1 MGEIKQR
8 GRESALITY
17 WADGFLDEV
26 LRRCILLHTDPRT
39 FLLLRSVAS
48 LNFRLRSHEPTSPMT
63 LRPAPE
69 SDSYCWGQPGGC

>member
-26 LRRCILLHTDPRT
+26 LRRCILL
-39 FLLLRSVAS
+39 SS
-48 LNFRLRSHEPTSPMT
+48 NISP
-63 LRPAPE
+63 PPI
-69 SDSYCWGQPGGC
+69 GGIAKLPS

>member
-26 LRRCILLHTDPRT
+26 LRRCILLHTDTPEEN
-39 FLLLRSVAS
+39 SS
-48 LNFRLRSHEPTSPMT
+48 NISP
-63 LRPAPE
+63 PPI
-69 SDSYCWGQPGGC
+69 GGIAKLPS

>member
-26 LRRCILLHTDPRT
+26 LRRCILLHILEH
-39 FLLLRSVAS
+39 FSS
-48 LNFRLRSHEPTSPMT
+48 
-63 LRPAPE
+63 
-69 SDSYCWGQPGGC
+69 SDRWHR

>member
-26 LRRCILLHTDPRT
+26 LRRCILLHIEH
-39 FLLLRSVAS
+39 FSS
-48 LNFRLRSHEPTSPMT
+48 
-63 LRPAPE
+63 
-69 SDSYCWGQPGGC
+69 SDRWHR